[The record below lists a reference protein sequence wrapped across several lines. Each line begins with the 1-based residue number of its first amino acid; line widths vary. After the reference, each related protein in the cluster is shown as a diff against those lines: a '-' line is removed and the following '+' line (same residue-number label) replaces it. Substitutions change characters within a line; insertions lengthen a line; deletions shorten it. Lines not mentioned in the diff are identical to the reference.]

1 MSVERRFL
9 GLDQGSFMDP
19 IATGVIPFSMGLIP
33 LIPLAWAVVTAFVV
47 AACQVASRADAE
59 LEPGSGAGELVR

>member
-1 MSVERRFL
+1 
-9 GLDQGSFMDP
+9 MDP

-33 LIPLAWAVVTAFVV
+33 LIPLAWGAVTAFVV